1 MTRIAAFACETL
13 IRLLGWSFPPPLSL
27 HLKLNQVSLIQ
38 LVSLGPGSPG
48 RPGRPASPSG
58 PRAPLQTVAASY
70 AAIPQGILALWKPDR
85 HSQGNCS
92 PLEKNRPTSVERV
105 LC

>member
-1 MTRIAAFACETL
+1 MVIP
-13 IRLLGWSFPPPLSL
+13 PPPLSL

-92 PLEKNRPTSVERV
+92 PLEKKSTN
-105 LC
+105 LCREGSLLVTGPATF